1 MITTLTPPEEPTTEG
16 FFTEAEKELPPKSN
30 PKEPGSK
37 PDGRPSV
44 SLPAMGSELIPFFKR
59 LGKSLGCG
67 SNIYVKNDRMF
78 VAEVVEIDGK
88 ETARLR
94 PPTATSLCE
103 DIEKNVRLLKV
114 SFSKPKPEAGGVAEV
129 DGVIVPADTP
139 EGDEGKTEKIE
150 RRVGFPD
157 KLAKKA
163 LESVSLKAELR
174 EIRTAE
180 QVLLPVIGA
189 DGKLVKL
196 KSGYDPSAKVFSA
209 DSVSYK
215 TDMPIAKAKQTLD
228 DWFGQFEFG
237 DDGRSKSVLVAFA
250 VSEFVRYLMPP
261 DVSRPA
267 GISQCNAVGGGKTFA
282 LQMSMGPVHGL
293 TAVMSYP
300 KGGEE
305 LRKKVAGA
313 FQDGDRLLIF
323 DNVEGY
329 ANSDVICQVI
339 SSPKY
344 KDRILGVSS
353 QTEWKHASQIMFS
366 GNNIRIG
373 PDLARRSLI
382 CDLRQTAERPE
393 LRTVKN
399 PFSGPMLER
408 NRPTLLAALWSLTA
422 NWIKKGKPCSGT
434 VLGSFT
440 DWSKTV
446 GGIVTAAGFADPCQI
461 VSVADVDA
469 NGNDARTLVQ
479 SMATGLNLGE
489 IPAIDAK
496 SGLTSQV
503 IREWMVKEELFDSL
517 LCGNKSINSIASTA
531 GKILTT
537 WSNRDCAGYRLKH
550 DGNTNNSRR
559 KYWVEKIGE

>member
-1 MITTLTPPEEPTTEG
+1 MITTLHTETESTPEPETPDILDLIES
-16 FFTEAEKELPPKSN
+16 TEAKAEPKTNRPKVRLPGP
-30 PKEPGSK
+30 E
-37 PDGRPSV
+37 
-44 SLPAMGSELIPFFKR
+44 SELIPFFTR
-59 LGKSLGCG
+59 LGKALAGCR
-67 SNIYVKNDRMF
+67 SNIYQKNDRLF
-78 VAEVVEIDGK
+78 VAEVVDVDGK
-88 ETARLR
+88 EKARLR
-94 PPTATSLCE
+94 APSATSLCE
-103 DIEKNVRLLKV
+103 DVEKNVTLVRVGMKKV
-114 SFSKPKPEAGGVAEV
+114 ENTVKGIKEV
-129 DGVIVPADTP
+129 DGKIVEADI
-139 EGDEGKTEKIE
+139 KTSGMEEEE
-150 RRVGFPD
+150 RKVNLPD

-163 LESVSLKAELR
+163 MESVSLKSELR

-189 DGKLVKL
+189 GGKLTKL
-196 KSGYDPSAKVFSA
+196 KAGYDPSAKVFSA

-215 TDMPIAKAKQTLD
+215 TDMKLDEAKRFMD
-228 DWFGQFEFG
+228 DWFGEFKFG
-237 DDGRSKSVLVAFA
+237 DDGRSKSVLIAFA
-250 VSEFVRYLMPP
+250 VSEFARYLMPA

-267 GISQCNAVGGGKTFA
+267 CITQCNAVGGGKTFA
-282 LQMSMGPVHGL
+282 LQMAMGPVHGL
-293 TAVMSYP
+293 AAVMSYP

-329 ANSDVICQVI
+329 CNSDVICQII
-339 SSPKY
+339 SSPRY

-353 QTEWKHASQIMFS
+353 QTEWEHQSQIMFS

-399 PFSGPMLER
+399 PFSGPMLEK
-408 NRPTLLAALWSLTA
+408 NRPQLLAALWSLTA
-422 NWIKKGKPCSGT
+422 NWIEKGKPHTGT
-434 VLGSFT
+434 VLGSFV

-446 GGIVTAAGFADPCQI
+446 GGIVIAAGWADPCQI

-469 NGNDARTLVQ
+469 DGNDARTLVTAM
-479 SMATGLNLGE
+479 SIGLNPGDL
-489 IPAIDAK
+489 PAIDAK
-496 SGLTSQV
+496 SGLTPQQL
-503 IREWMVKEELFDSL
+503 REWMVKEELFDNHL
-517 LCGNKSINSIASTA
+517 GGNKSINSIASTA

-550 DGNTNNSRR
+550 DGNANNSRR
-559 KYWVEKIGE
+559 KYWVEKIQDEPA